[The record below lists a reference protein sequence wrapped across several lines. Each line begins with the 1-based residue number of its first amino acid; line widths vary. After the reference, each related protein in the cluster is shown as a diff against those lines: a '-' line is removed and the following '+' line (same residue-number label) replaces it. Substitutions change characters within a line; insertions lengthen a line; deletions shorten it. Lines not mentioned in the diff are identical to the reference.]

1 MGEDVLASS
10 APSPAESG
18 MPLLVER
25 PKVRWFWFGIF
36 AVMAAGLIAIVV
48 WFAIS
53 PGEGGDLGG
62 EWAFV
67 GLALL
72 MLAFGLGLLRVSII
86 ADPSGVIVTSLFRRR
101 TIPWGELED
110 VGLVEVEA
118 AIQFGLHQLALVTR
132 DGELVQTAAT
142 GFVRPGCRLE
152 RLQRDLL
159 AMRDRFSSMP
169 DAP

>member
-1 MGEDVLASS
+1 MGEDIVASS
-10 APSPAESG
+10 APSPADSG
-18 MPLLVER
+18 MSLLVER
-25 PKVRWFWFGIF
+25 PRVRWFWFGIL
-36 AVMAAGLIAIVV
+36 AVMAAGLIGILV

-62 EWAFV
+62 EWVFV
-67 GLALL
+67 GLAIL
-72 MLAFGLGLLRVSII
+72 MLALGIGLLRVSII
-86 ADPSGVIVTSLFRRR
+86 ADPSDVTVTSLFRRR

-110 VGLVEVEA
+110 VVLVEVEA

-132 DGELVQTAAT
+132 NGEVVQTAAT

-159 AMRDRFSSMP
+159 AMKDRFGSTP